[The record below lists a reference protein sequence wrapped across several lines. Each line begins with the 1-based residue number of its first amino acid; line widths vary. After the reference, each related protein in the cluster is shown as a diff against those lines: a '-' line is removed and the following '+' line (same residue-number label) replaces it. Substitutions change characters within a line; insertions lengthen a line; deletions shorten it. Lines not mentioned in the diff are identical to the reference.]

1 MNACRLPPFAKGG
14 RGGIGF
20 SSFWMKVRRFL
31 SRTSIPPNPPFA
43 KGGVLVALLITVLLA
58 PAVQALQVKDD
69 TGQTLTL
76 AQPAQRVVSLAPS
89 LTEIVFAIG
98 AGERL
103 VGASEYSDYP
113 AAALKVP
120 RIGSNQRL
128 DLERIAALKPDLVL
142 VWHRG
147 NALREVEKL
156 RLLGI
161 PMFYIEAQDIADLP
175 GVMQRLGQLLGV
187 SASADEAAQRFRQR
201 HDRLR
206 VEYAGRKRLSVFYQ
220 IGDKPLLTIN
230 DRQLI
235 SDVIRLCG
243 GVNVF
248 GKEPMTVPQLSTE
261 SVIAANPDV
270 ILSAR
275 KSDGDPA
282 AKRADAQSRLAS
294 WQAYGGMTA
303 VKNRQLWMVS
313 GDEISRH
320 GPRILDAAEAVCAV
334 LEGARQQR

>member
-1 MNACRLPPFAKGG
+1 MT
-14 RGGIGF
+14 
-20 SSFWMKVRRFL
+20 V
-31 SRTSIPPNPPFA
+31 
-43 KGGVLVALLITVLLA
+43 VVLLA
-58 PAVQALQVKDD
+58 LSGVGIASAASITVKDD
-69 TGQTLTL
+69 TNQTLTL
-76 AQPAQRVVSLAPS
+76 DKPAQRVISLAPS

-98 AGERL
+98 AGDKL
-103 VGASEYSDYP
+103 VGAIDYSDYP

-156 RLLGI
+156 RTLGI

-175 GVMQRLGQLLGV
+175 GVMQRLGVLLGV
-187 SASADEAAQRFRQR
+187 GPSADEAAQRFRHR
-201 HDRLR
+201 HDKLR
-206 VEYAGRKRLSVFYQ
+206 STYAGRKPLRVFYQ

-230 DRQLI
+230 DRQII

-243 GVNVF
+243 GINVF

-261 SVIAANPDV
+261 SVIAADPDV
-270 ILSAR
+270 IFTAR

-282 AKRADAQSRLAS
+282 AKRADANSRLTS
-294 WQAYGGMTA
+294 WQTYPGMMA

-334 LEGARQQR
+334 LEGARR